1 MSPAIAHRERLA
13 PARIL
18 LADDSRAIR
27 ESVTEMLGDLP
38 DVLVTSVENGAQ
50 ALKEAGTGDYSL
62 LISDI
67 EMPIMSGIQLLRVLR
82 SQFYSGTELPV
93 IMLTQLDHAEQKA
106 RAFADGANDYVTKP
120 VERMELIARAR
131 AQIELR
137 DLHRKNLTNQ
147 ALELNAHK
155 LAAVA
160 QLSATLAHELNT
172 PAQFLGDNLAFLANA
187 IRQLNQHLDQH
198 LSVPLPEELSSLR
211 AEIPSCLTDM
221 EEGLQRIAKLVQTI
235 SEFADAK
242 SQRLGHVDL
251 ERSIEATVE
260 LLRSRWLGLVDIST
274 HHCANVGQLH
284 CWPHELKHALWQL
297 IAQAID
303 YASAVS
309 TDKGRVHISTSLD
322 EDHVLIT
329 VRAQSGTPR
338 PGVSVPPASKEVIR
352 MLRAVL
358 QQHRADLSFD
368 LTPDGALIS
377 VIRLA
382 T

>member
-1 MSPAIAHRERLA
+1 MAIAS

-27 ESVTEMLGDLP
+27 ESVTEILGSLDN
-38 DVLVTSVENGAQ
+38 VAITSVENGAQ
-50 ALKEAGTGDYSL
+50 ALKEAGTGEYSL

-67 EMPIMSGIQLLRVLR
+67 EMPVMSGIQLLRVLR
-82 SQFYSGTELPV
+82 SQFFSGTELPI

-137 DLHRKNLTNQ
+137 ELHRRNLTNQ
-147 ALELNAHK
+147 ALELNAQK
-155 LAAVA
+155 LSAVA

-172 PAQFLGDNLAFLANA
+172 PAQFLGDNLAFLSNA
-187 IRQLNQHLDQH
+187 MAQLTKFLESQLTT
-198 LSVPLPEELSSLR
+198 PLPNELNNLFK
-211 AEIPSCLTDM
+211 EIPSCVHDM
-221 EEGLQRIAKLVQTI
+221 EEGLVRIAKLVQTI

-242 SQRLGHVDL
+242 SQRLGQVDL

-260 LLRSRWLGLVDIST
+260 LLRSRWLGLVDIT
-274 HHCANVGQLH
+274 VHHGPQVAQLLA
-284 CWPHELKHALWQL
+284 WPHELKHALWQ
-297 IAQAID
+297 IITQAID
-303 YASAVS
+303 HATAVS
-309 TDKGRVHISTSLD
+309 TDKGRVIIATALED
-322 EDHVLIT
+322 ETVVIT
-329 VRAQSGTPR
+329 VYAQSGVSR
-338 PGVSVPPASKEVIR
+338 PGNSMPPTSKEAIR

-358 QQHRADLSFD
+358 SQHNAELSCD
-368 LTPDGALIS
+368 VAEDGALTS

-382 T
+382 V